1 MQVDAHHV
9 EHTERPHGETE
20 ALQRCVHLVGISA
33 FQQHFSRFEHIGI
46 EHAVADETVAIARH
60 HTDLAHALAERQ
72 CRVEHRRCSLRA
84 TDDFQQFHDMR
95 RAEEVQ
101 AQHLLRPTCDRGDG
115 IDVQCRSIAGQNRLR
130 FEQAIE
136 LAENFLLELKVFVHR
151 FDDQVDIA
159 DGRITLCRRNA
170 RDTGIGFA
178 LINTPLTH
186 VVGVGVRYGGQ
197 RLLQHLRIVVDPL
210 HGHSGVGQAH
220 DNATAHG
227 ARADDGGA
235 LNIRRCLAHVL
246 FSCWRSEDSHHHS
259 QPPAFFEIYSCDE
272 QHSADGCSPLST
284 PQIPVGAGLLA
295 KAIHLLAVMVTDP
308 PLSRASPL
316 PH

>member
-9 EHTERPHGETE
+9 EHAERPHGKTE
-20 ALQRCVHLVGISA
+20 GLQRCVHLVGISA
-33 FQQHFSRFEHIGI
+33 FEQHFSRFEHIGI

-72 CRVEHRRCSLRA
+72 RRVEHRRCSLRA
-84 TDDFQQFHDMR
+84 TDDFQQLHDVR

-101 AQHLLRPTCDRGDG
+101 AQHLLRPACDRGDG
-115 IDVQCRSIAGQNRLR
+115 IDVQRRSIARQNRFRL
-130 FEQAIE
+130 EQAIE
-136 LAENFLLELKVFVHR
+136 LTEDFLLELKVFVHR

-159 DGRITLCRRNA
+159 DGHITIRRRNA

-178 LINTPLTH
+178 LINAALTH
-186 VVGVGVRYGGQ
+186 VVGIGVRHGGQ

-210 HGHSGVGQAH
+210 HGHPGVGQAH

-272 QHSADGCSPLST
+272 QHSADGCSP
-284 PQIPVGAGLLA
+284 AR
-295 KAIHLLAVMVTDP
+295 H
-308 PLSRASPL
+308 
-316 PH
+316 